1 MAGISVKVY
10 DNFTTELAKK
20 LPTAATRAE
29 HWLAMQVMK
38 DTDPFVPAQTRSL
51 ANRAQYNYSPLSERR
66 EVVKNRIIYPGPYAR
81 YLYYGLVM
89 VDMETGLPAFRIVGK
104 DGSEVFRFRKGA
116 KLKVREPKKKLKIS
130 RSVNPQ
136 ATDHWIDASKR
147 KNLKKWMEIGEEL
160 IVRGLNTR

>member
-10 DNFTTELAKK
+10 DNFTAELAKK
-20 LPTAATRAE
+20 LPTAGTRAE
-29 HWLAMQVMK
+29 HWLAIEVMK

-51 ANRAQYNYSPLSERR
+51 ANRAQYDYDPLSERR

-81 YLYYGLVM
+81 YLYYGKVM
-89 VDMETGLPAFRIVGK
+89 VDRETGLPAFRIVGK

-116 KLKVREPKKKLKIS
+116 KLKPTDKPLKIS
-130 RSVNPQ
+130 KAVNPQ
-136 ATDHWIDASKR
+136 ATDHWIEASKNQ
-147 KNLKKWMEIGEEL
+147 NLKKWMEVGEEL